1 MDHLVD
7 AATFFLFW
15 LISTCR
21 QFLFRKG
28 IFASYRA
35 PVPVIVVGNLSVGET
50 VKPLSLFGWSNS
62 YNKRSQGWC
71 DFSWLRK
78 PIICVSFT
86 CDARHGSYSGGDEPV
101 LIAKRTQVP
110 VCISANRQHAIE
122 LLLQHRPD
130 CDLIISDDGLQ
141 HYRLQR
147 DFEIVVLDVQRGFGN
162 GFYYLLDH
170 YVSYQAV

>member
-1 MDHLVD
+1 M
-7 AATFFLFW
+7 AG
-15 LISTCR
+15 
-21 QFLFRKG
+21 Q
-28 IFASYRA
+28 
-35 PVPVIVVGNLSVGET
+35 T
-50 VKPLSLFGWSNS
+50 VTT
-62 YNKRSQGWC
+62 KRSQGWC

-86 CDARHGSYSGGDEPV
+86 CDARHDPIQGGDEPV

-122 LLLQHRPD
+122 LLLQHQPD

-162 GFYYLLDH
+162 GFLLPAGPLRELP
-170 YVSYQAV
+170 SRLKR